1 MDNFD
6 QIFTQD
12 FELLNQEITLV
23 TKNQTVDYYFL
34 NLANLMIVEKDQV

>member
-1 MDNFD
+1 MEVMMDNFD

-23 TKNQTVDYYFL
+23 TKNQTVGFF
-34 NLANLMIVEKDQV
+34 